1 MNPKRYSRVDENP
14 DMVKDNLTGA
24 ILNTNS
30 NSLNSFKSKRMKE
43 QLIFEHEKQ
52 IHMIQNDISDIKY
65 LLKQLVKEEDDS

>member
-14 DMVKDNLTGA
+14 DMVKDNLTAA

>member
-1 MNPKRYSRVDENP
+1 
-14 DMVKDNLTGA
+14 MVKDNLTGA